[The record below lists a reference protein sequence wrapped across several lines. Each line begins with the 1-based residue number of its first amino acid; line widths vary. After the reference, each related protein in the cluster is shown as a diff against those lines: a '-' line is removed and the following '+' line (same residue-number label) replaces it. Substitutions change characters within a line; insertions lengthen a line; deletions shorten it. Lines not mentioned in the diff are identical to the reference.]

1 VRALKE
7 IGMNMLQLSR
17 GMVTVAACLLSAWA
31 AAQVGGPGRPKVP
44 NDSPAPPVPGTL
56 QDTAASPI
64 APPSVDCSNRAGTAA
79 DALCGS
85 LQSSGTG
92 ALSAHGAASAAS
104 AAASSAASAP
114 RRKPHSRTKTK

>member
-1 VRALKE
+1 MKE

-17 GMVTVAACLLSAWA
+17 GLVTVAAGLLSAWA
-31 AAQVGGPGRPKVP
+31 AAQVGAPGRPVVP
-44 NDSPAPPVPGTL
+44 NDSPAPAVPGTP

-64 APPSVDCSNRAGTAA
+64 APPSVDCSNRAGTAT

-92 ALSAHGAASAAS
+92 APSVAGAAPAASA
-104 AAASSAASAP
+104 AASAP
-114 RRKPHSRTKTK
+114 RRKPHSRTKTH